1 MLYKQKCLFVGCV
14 DFYQGEIGE
23 KKYMRYPFKVTN
35 YELLSTFGTV
45 KETTDYMWDSDRVVA
60 KALGQVHGW
69 EIPNLVVRDLKAEG
83 KYYAFARMLLAGD
96 VIPSFL

>member
-45 KETTDYMWDSDRVVA
+45 KETTDYIWD
-60 KALGQVHGW
+60 
-69 EIPNLVVRDLKAEG
+69 
-83 KYYAFARMLLAGD
+83 
-96 VIPSFL
+96 